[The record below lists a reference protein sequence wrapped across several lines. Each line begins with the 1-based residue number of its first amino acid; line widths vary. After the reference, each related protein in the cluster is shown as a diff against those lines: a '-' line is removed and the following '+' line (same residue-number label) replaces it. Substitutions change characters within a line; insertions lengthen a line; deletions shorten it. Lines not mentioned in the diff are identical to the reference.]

1 MDEGQGTQATVTRP
15 DVHVQLAGTDGNA
28 FMVIGRVTAAL
39 KRAGL
44 RDAAD
49 RFASDAMDSGSYDAL
64 LQLAMRTVAVS

>member
-1 MDEGQGTQATVTRP
+1 MTDRDLTVTHP
-15 DVHVQLAGTDGNA
+15 DVRVQLAGTDGNA

-39 KRAGL
+39 KQAGH

-49 RFASDAMDSGSYDAL
+49 RFAHDAMDSESYGAL

>member
-1 MDEGQGTQATVTRP
+1 MNDRDRTVTYP
-15 DVHVQLAGTDGNA
+15 DVDVQLTGTDGNA

-39 KRAGL
+39 KQAGH

-49 RFASDAMDSGSYDAL
+49 KFAHDAMDSESYDAL